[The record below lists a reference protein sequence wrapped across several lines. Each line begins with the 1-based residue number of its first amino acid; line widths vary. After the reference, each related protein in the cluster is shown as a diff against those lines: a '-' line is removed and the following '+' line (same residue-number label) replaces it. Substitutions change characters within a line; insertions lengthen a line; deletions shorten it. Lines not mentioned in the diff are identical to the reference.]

1 MTTTKGSGY
10 SNGRGARHGSA
21 QLIDRACERTDA
33 CVVTDMNTM
42 RLLFAVKKKQHDKDK
57 GEIERESGGRKIG
70 IDGRKKG
77 KREGE
82 RERGRKEGKREGERE
97 GERGEKGREGWNGRK
112 RGKKKEGEGGKERKG
127 EDRG

>member
-1 MTTTKGSGY
+1 M
-10 SNGRGARHGSA
+10 RGSA
-21 QLIDRACERTDA
+21 ACEQVDA
-33 CVVTDMNTM
+33 CIVTDMNTM

-82 RERGRKEGKREGERE
+82 REG
-97 GERGEKGREGWNGRK
+97 
-112 RGKKKEGEGGKERKG
+112 
-127 EDRG
+127 